1 MIDLR
6 IAWFA
11 IGAIFGF
18 VLYDLL
24 LLLRWLRQQRC
35 SRLRRHSRKWRNNYQ
50 GFPPAPPRPG
60 YRRVY
65 FNSPTQVAECGGPC
79 EAGPEHCNCG
89 ALWRDD
95 PIQLDPGSVQ
105 RGNGN
110 GGPTTPKPNIIPRGT
125 RSITFP
131 DPTPDR
137 QPTNPFTGEPV
148 QSNQPP
154 TYP

>member
-1 MIDLR
+1 MFELFTATCSGFLAGWISRAWMESRIKTLR
-6 IAWFA
+6 TS
-11 IGAIFGF
+11 GHYGNCQ
-18 VLYDLL
+18 D
-24 LLLRWLRQQRC
+24 
-35 SRLRRHSRKWRNNYQ
+35 
-50 GFPPAPPRPG
+50 FPPAPPRPG

-89 ALWRDD
+89 ALWRDE
-95 PIQLDPGSVQ
+95 PIRLDPGSVQ

-110 GGPTTPKPNIIPRGT
+110 GGPSTPKPDIIPRGT